1 MFPEG
6 SRFMQDINKVVDIF
20 PEEKYDE
27 VLKSAEGKPKMDN
40 ASTEINRLV
49 MYFYDNTYK
58 SVIF

>member
-1 MFPEG
+1 
-6 SRFMQDINKVVDIF
+6 MQDINGAF
-20 PEEKYDE
+20 EMLPEEKYDE